1 MILKKIHT
9 SKIKNTNKLNNQICK
24 HNQPNWYGIFKGKIN
39 SSASLTTSL
48 KSKSKKSILG
58 IFITSLVISIFLFS
72 QFISFNNLSLYA
84 DSTRRLIPKENI
96 DTVAESAIICDL
108 NSDKTFWEKNADTPM
123 YPASITK
130 IMTAIITLENVK
142 DLSKVVSISK
152 NAAGRNYSSIYLKRG
167 DKMTLEDL
175 LKLALITSN
184 NNATIALAEY
194 ISGDANSFVKL
205 MNEKAR
211 EIGALNTNFENTNGL
226 DDDSFGHKT
235 TARDLIKIAKYC
247 MKNQKFRELV
257 STKETKIFINKK
269 EIKIQNTNVLLEN
282 NFIKGIK
289 TGYTSNAGFCLI
301 TYSVKNNLELLC
313 VVLNSSSC
321 GRDYDSLR
329 LINWV
334 YENFEY
340 KKIVDSERYF
350 VKVSLKNDSSNID
363 LFLYPQKDVNSFI
376 NIADDTICYNYC
388 VDDISLPLYPNK
400 KYGTIYIYLNE
411 EKIDEINLI
420 SHEI

>member
-1 MILKKIHT
+1 MILKKIYA
-9 SKIKNTNKLNNQICK
+9 SKIKNTSNFNNQIHNK
-24 HNQPNWYGIFKGKIN
+24 HKQPNCYNIFEDKIN
-39 SSASLTTSL
+39 NSSSFTSL
-48 KSKSKKSILG
+48 KTKSKKQPILI
-58 IFITSLVISIFLFS
+58 IFIASLVISIFLFC
-72 QFISFNNLSLYA
+72 QFASFSPLYA
-84 DSTRRLIPKENI
+84 NSLKRLIPKENI

-108 NSDKTFWEKNADTPM
+108 NSDKVFWEKNADIPM

-130 IMTAIITLENVK
+130 IMTAIITLEDVK

-152 NAAGRNYSSIYLKRG
+152 NAAGRNYSSVYLKKG
-167 DKMTLEDL
+167 DKITLEDL

-194 ISGDANSFVKL
+194 ISGDVNNFVKL
-205 MNEKAR
+205 MNEKAK
-211 EIGALNTNFENTNGL
+211 EIGVLNTNFENTNGL
-226 DDDSFGHKT
+226 DDASPGHKT
-235 TARDLIKIAKYC
+235 TARDLVKIAKYC

-301 TYSVKNNLELLC
+301 TYSIKNDLELLC

-334 YENFEY
+334 YENFKY
-340 KKIVDSERYF
+340 KKIVDSGRYF
-350 VKVSLKNDSSNID
+350 VKVSLKNDSSNVN
-363 LFLYPQKDVNSFI
+363 LFLYPQNDVNSFV
-376 NIADDTICYNYC
+376 NIADDAIYYNYC
-388 VDDISLPLYPNK
+388 IDDIGLPLYPNK
-400 KYGTIYIYLNE
+400 KYGTLYIYINE

>member
-167 DKMTLEDL
+167 DKITLEDL

-334 YENFEY
+334 YENFKY

-350 VKVSLKNDSSNID
+350 VKVSLKNDSSNVD